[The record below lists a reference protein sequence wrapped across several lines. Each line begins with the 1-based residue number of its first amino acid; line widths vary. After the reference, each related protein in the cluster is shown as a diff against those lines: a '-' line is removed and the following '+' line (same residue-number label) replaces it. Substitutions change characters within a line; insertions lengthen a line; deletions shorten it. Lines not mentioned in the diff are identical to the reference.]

1 MALVQEVCMKET
13 SDGVVPKNS
22 KFVVKLFKFGRTAVV
37 LTESK
42 EMVKPVTPA
51 KVDPTEVGFI
61 ARLKIFPLLS
71 FPYFIWISPNI
82 GWS

>member
-1 MALVQEVCMKET
+1 MALIQEVCIKET
-13 SDGVVPKNS
+13 SDPVIPKNS
-22 KFVVKLFKFGRTAVV
+22 KFVVKLFKFGKTAVV

-61 ARLKIFPLLS
+61 ARLKMFPLLS
-71 FPYFIWISPNI
+71 FPYLICISPNI
-82 GWS
+82 G